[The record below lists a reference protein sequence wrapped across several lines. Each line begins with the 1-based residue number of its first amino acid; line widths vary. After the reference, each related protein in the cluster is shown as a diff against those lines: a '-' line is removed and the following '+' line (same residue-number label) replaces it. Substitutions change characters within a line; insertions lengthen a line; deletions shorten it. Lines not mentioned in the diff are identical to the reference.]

1 MSDAKAAPPTAPDR
15 ILVPV
20 WDVPVRITHWVL
32 VLLLAGL
39 VVTGLVGGALLEW
52 HMRLGQ
58 VLIAVVAFR
67 VLWGFA
73 GSRNAR
79 FRTFVRGPRA
89 VARYARSYLA
99 RAPEVH
105 ASHNP
110 AGGWMVVLL
119 LVAMLVQAGVGLFTN
134 DGELWAGPLAEHV
147 TQATSDAMSWF
158 HRRFWWVIVALA
170 AVHVAA
176 VFLYLVV
183 LRDNLVMAM
192 VRGGKRLP
200 PDIAR
205 PEDAAATA
213 ARAVALLVAA
223 LVLVFGLLSF
233 AY

>member
-1 MSDAKAAPPTAPDR
+1 MSESKEAAAAQDR
-15 ILVPV
+15 VAVPV
-20 WDVPVRITHWVL
+20 WDAPVRIAHWVL
-32 VLLLAGL
+32 VALLVAL
-39 VVTGLVGGALLEW
+39 VTTGLVGNELLEW

-58 VLIAVVAFR
+58 VTIAVVAFR

-89 VARYARSYLA
+89 VARYARSHLA

-110 AGGWMVVLL
+110 AGAWMVVLL
-119 LVAMLVQAGVGLFTN
+119 LGSLLVQALVGLFSN
-134 DGELWAGPLAEHV
+134 DGELYAGPLAERV

-158 HRRFWWVIVALA
+158 HRRFWWVVVALA

-176 VFLYLVV
+176 VVAYMVV
-183 LRDNLVMAM
+183 LRENLVTPMW
-192 VRGGKRLP
+192 RGAKRLP
-200 PDIAR
+200 PGLAR
-205 PEDAAATA
+205 PEDAATTAT
-213 ARAVALLVAA
+213 RAIAVLVAA
-223 LVLVFGLLSF
+223 LVLVFGLLSL

>member
-1 MSDAKAAPPTAPDR
+1 LSDANAASAAQER
-15 ILVPV
+15 IAVPV
-20 WDVPVRITHWVL
+20 WDVPVRITHWAL
-32 VLLLAGL
+32 VLLLVGL
-39 VVTGLVGGALLEW
+39 VATGLVGGALLEW

-89 VARYARSYLA
+89 VARYARSHLA

-110 AGGWMVVLL
+110 LGGWMVVLL
-119 LVAMLVQAGVGLFTN
+119 LAALLVQAGVGLFTN
-134 DGELWAGPLAEHV
+134 DGELWAGPLAERV
-147 TQATSDAMSWF
+147 TQATSDALSWF
-158 HRRFWWVIVALA
+158 HRRFWWAIVALA
-170 AVHVAA
+170 SLHVLAVI
-176 VFLYLVV
+176 LYLVV
-183 LRDNLVMAM
+183 LRDNLVVAM
-192 VRGGKRLP
+192 VRGAKRLP
-200 PDIAR
+200 PDLAR

-213 ARAVALLVAA
+213 VRAVALLVAA